1 MSGNDRGDR
10 GSARQEFNDI
20 DAQSSGRGEREDNTR
35 DNGNRVEGSHG
46 EPLGE
51 RDADGLPRR
60 RRRGRRGGRRRSGG
74 TRERLPEDQLPGDR
88 DAASRGVPRSE
99 GDGLPAPNRG
109 DNNRSEEEPLPS
121 GYGARKPAL
130 RPADTDRNRGESGRS
145 ESGVGRSS
153 ESRDRPRRR
162 GRGDGSRSAGPRAAG
177 AAGSSSRDGGD
188 SSRNRGGRGRGRPT
202 AERSSSSTG
211 FPRGNRDDF
220 APVAGGYDED
230 DEGLDFLGIEDAA
243 ENNGSP
249 RRENRHADDDDVL
262 AESGLSSVL
271 DVPSWVEAIGIVIAG
286 NLDARSRSP
295 RPDSGPPRDQH
306 RSGR

>member
-162 GRGDGSRSAGPRAAG
+162 GRGDSSRSAGPRAAG
-177 AAGSSSRDGGD
+177 SSSRDGAD
-188 SSRNRGGRGRGRPT
+188 SSRNRGGRGRGRPA